1 MVAAISQALAPH
13 ASGVGLEDEGV
24 ALPPRAG

>member
-1 MVAAISQALAPH
+1 MVAAISQAMPPG
-13 ASGVGLEDEGV
+13 ASGIGLEDEGL